1 MADSFS
7 YRQKTGECVT
17 KYVTKVGT
25 LKTCMPNFVNKSFTC
40 FKLIHVNTNCQAFK
54 YLTSSKIKCWDFNEK
69 SINKTT
75 NKLHAF
81 ASTKG
86 GGVIKWDPKQS
97 CKLALKC
104 MTISLCTF
112 HMVLSLQQNC
122 TEGVGHQISAWGVG
136 LLFANA
142 D

>member
-1 MADSFS
+1 MLQTRPCEYKLSGFQIPDKF
-7 YRQKTGECVT
+7 K
-17 KYVTKVGT
+17 
-25 LKTCMPNFVNKSFTC
+25 NK
-40 FKLIHVNTNCQAFK
+40 Q
-54 YLTSSKIKCWDFNEK
+54 CWDFNEE
-69 SINKTT
+69 SNNKTA

-104 MTISLCTF
+104 MTISLCMF

-136 LLFANA
+136 LLFANE